1 MPQITYLLVQE
12 QTSTAYRIHGLGI
25 SEDFPNTSKIQVL
38 LDDAAEAGCAL
49 MGLDSAQGVTLIAY
63 KLLNPIADFRGW
75 SLGDIESKLG
85 EINED
90 FLRNKAAQ
98 CPHHGELSL
107 LEADDNQGK
116 VLVVFKM
123 RVKPMHR
130 LSEENTFSHLKR
142 AKLATTAPSTIANP
156 STYESMQ
163 RKSNEKILNDR
174 PEPDDEIP
182 PIPLLY
188 NGFGHFLDILDGDA
202 DILGLDKV
210 DSSKLRLEVNEFA
223 CNMCYFYAMEDD
235 RRDKAL
241 PALDKIFA
249 ARSGVKIPTI
259 HAAAIGSV
267 RSDGDSVG
275 KHGGVVLTTKFKN
288 RVARITAI
296 PEVELVGY
304 VARSHVKGMEEMREL
319 FERWRVPCL
328 GLTVVG
334 SDVKFYAVIVLD
346 SRYRLVSLTPALSC
360 IRSALDGC
368 DRTALY
374 TAFTTASVLQAHIVQ
389 DIDRYLAALPPK
401 IPDGAH
407 RCPAISKLRRYGS
420 LSDDYLTFGI
430 QKLHPCKQSQHL
442 LYIAETEDPDYQTVL
457 IKFVQGY
464 LAELHA
470 FCADSNHAPHI
481 LAFEKL
487 PGGWLAVAME
497 YISSGVTI
505 TTAALSWLASCRERW
520 ASQLWKLVK
529 SFHDSGFVHGDL
541 RVPNIICDDKDR
553 VLLIDF
559 DWSGKEG
566 QVSYPTPNLN
576 KELLA
581 GRTLGDLKIT
591 KGDDERVLQRTLDKL
606 KM

>member
-12 QTSTAYRIHGLGI
+12 QTSRAYRIHGLGI
-25 SEDFPNTSKIQVL
+25 SEDIPNTSRIQVL
-38 LDDAAEAGCAL
+38 LNDAAEAGCAL

-63 KLLNPIADFRGW
+63 KASDFWGR
-75 SLGDIESKLG
+75 SLGDIKRELG
-85 EINED
+85 EINE
-90 FLRNKAAQ
+90 
-98 CPHHGELSL
+98 
-107 LEADDNQGK
+107 DDNQGK

-123 RVKPMHR
+123 RVKPVHH
-130 LSEENTFSHLKR
+130 LSEEDAFSCLKR
-142 AKLATTAPSTIANP
+142 AKLATTAPSTTAKP

-163 RKSNEKILNDR
+163 TEINERILDNR
-174 PEPDDEIP
+174 PEPDDDIP

-188 NGFGHFLDILDGDA
+188 DGFGHFLDILDGDT
-202 DILGLDKV
+202 DVPGLDKV
-210 DSSKLRLEVNEFA
+210 DSSKLRLGVDEFA
-223 CNMCYFYAMEDD
+223 RKMCCFYAIEHD

-249 ARSGVKIPTI
+249 ARNGVKIPTI
-259 HAAAIGSV
+259 HA
-267 RSDGDSVG
+267 DGHSVG
-275 KHGGVVLTTKFKN
+275 KHRGAVLATEFKN
-288 RVARITAI
+288 RVARINAI
-296 PEVELVGY
+296 PEVEPVGY

-360 IRSALDGC
+360 IRSASDGH

-374 TAFTTASVLQAHIVQ
+374 AAFTAASVLQARILQ
-389 DIDRYLAALPPK
+389 DIDRHLAAPPPK
-401 IPDGAH
+401 MPDGAH
-407 RCPAISKLRRYGS
+407 RCPAISKLRRYAS
-420 LSDDYLTFGI
+420 LPNDYLTFGI
-430 QKLHPCKQSQHL
+430 QKRHSCKQSRRL
-442 LYIAETEDPDYQTVL
+442 LYMAEMGEPEFKTILV
-457 IKFVQGY
+457 KFVQGY
-464 LAELHA
+464 SAELHA
-470 FCADSNHAPHI
+470 FCADSGHAPRI

-497 YISSGVTI
+497 YISSGVTT
-505 TTAALSWLASCRERW
+505 TTAASSRLASCRERW
-520 ASQLWKLVK
+520 TSQLWKLVR
-529 SFHDSGFVHGDL
+529 SFHDSSFVHGDL
-541 RVPNIICDDKDR
+541 RDPNIICDDKDR

-576 KELLA
+576 EELLA
-581 GRTLGDLKIT
+581 GRIQGDLKIT

>member
-25 SEDFPNTSKIQVL
+25 SKDIPNTSKIQAL
-38 LDDAAEAGCAL
+38 LDDAAEAACAR
-49 MGLDSAQGVTLIAY
+49 MGLDLAQGVTLIVY
-63 KLLNPIADFRGW
+63 KASDFRGRLL
-75 SLGDIESKLG
+75 SDIKRELG

-90 FLRNKAAQ
+90 FLDNKAAE
-98 CPHHGELSL
+98 CPHRGELSL

-123 RVKPMHR
+123 RVKPVH
-130 LSEENTFSHLKR
+130 
-142 AKLATTAPSTIANP
+142 PNP

-163 RKSNEKILNDR
+163 RKSNEKILDDR

-182 PIPLLY
+182 PIPLLCD
-188 NGFGHFLDILDGDA
+188 GFGHFLDILDGNA

-210 DSSKLRLEVNEFA
+210 DSSKLWLEVDEFA
-223 CNMCYFYAMEDD
+223 RNMCYFYAMEDD

-241 PALDKIFA
+241 PALDKNFT

-259 HAAAIGSV
+259 HAASIGSV
-267 RSDGDSVG
+267 RSDGHSVG

-304 VARSHVKGMEEMREL
+304 VARSHVKGVEEMQEL

-334 SDVKFYAVIVLD
+334 SNVKFYAIIVLD
-346 SRYRLVSLTPALSC
+346 SHYWLSQ
-360 IRSALDGC
+360 R
-368 DRTALY
+368 
-374 TAFTTASVLQAHIVQ
+374 
-389 DIDRYLAALPPK
+389 
-401 IPDGAH
+401 
-407 RCPAISKLRRYGS
+407 
-420 LSDDYLTFGI
+420 
-430 QKLHPCKQSQHL
+430 L
-442 LYIAETEDPDYQTVL
+442 LYIAKTEDPDYQTVL
-457 IKFVQGY
+457 IKFVRGY
-464 LAELHA
+464 SAELHA
-470 FCADSNHAPHI
+470 FCADSDHAPRF

-505 TTAALSWLASCRERW
+505 TTATSSQLASCREHW

-541 RVPNIICDDKDR
+541 HDPNIICDDKDR

-566 QVSYPTPNLN
+566 QVSYLTPNLN
-576 KELLA
+576 EELLA

-591 KGDDERVLQRTLDKL
+591 KGDNERVLQRTLDKL